1 MQLTSDFNNKKPLH
15 VLSLFKQPTLK
26 HCYFAYA
33 SLIYITTMRE
43 AKHITAP
50 TKPTTVL
57 EELLGV
63 SASAASSPPSGPGAK
78 DGLDAS
84 AAGASAGE
92 SVTTSEGEGADTSSE
107 EGV

>member
-63 SASAASSPPSGPGAK
+63 SASAASSPPGPGAK

-84 AAGASAGE
+84 AAGASDGD
-92 SVTTSEGEGADTSSE
+92 SVTTSEGEGAVTSSE